1 MGIYGVKSNTC
12 NCKGSWCTL
21 TSDHSIYMEKPC
33 PNHQLKEDNIIYYK
47 LIHLLDHIIKIKK
60 NIKLRE
66 VYSLKIL
73 KVAELGRDKKILK
86 VEVNHGGD
94 LNTDKFDKN
103 KQMYFSQLND
113 EPMWKKIDDNRF
125 EFIFVYMNKHHTVE
139 DEWEPFDY

>member
-33 PNHQLKEDNIIYYK
+33 PNHQLKEGNIIYYK

-73 KVAELGRDKKILK
+73 QVAELGRDKTLIKI
-86 VEVNHGGD
+86 
-94 LNTDKFDKN
+94 N
-103 KQMYFSQLND
+103 KC
-113 EPMWKKIDDNRF
+113 
-125 EFIFVYMNKHHTVE
+125 IFRR
-139 DEWEPFDY
+139 